1 MNLITRHTDYA
12 VRALLYMAQHQGQ
25 LVSTADLDRDLR
37 LPRPFMR
44 KTLQLLQKE
53 GYLLSVKGHNG
64 GFRLK
69 LSPEKIR
76 LIDLMRIFQG
86 EISLSDCL
94 FKKKLCQ
101 CVASCPLRR
110 VVKSMESD
118 LLRKL
123 KTVTI
128 AHLMKDEALLS

>member
-86 EISLSDCL
+86 EVSLGDCL
-94 FKKKLCQ
+94 FRKKMCE
-101 CVASCPLRR
+101 CTRTCPLRKEVKAIER
-110 VVKSMESD
+110 VMLE
-118 LLRKL
+118 KL
-123 KTVTI
+123 SRITLGN
-128 AHLMKDEALLS
+128 LMRRT